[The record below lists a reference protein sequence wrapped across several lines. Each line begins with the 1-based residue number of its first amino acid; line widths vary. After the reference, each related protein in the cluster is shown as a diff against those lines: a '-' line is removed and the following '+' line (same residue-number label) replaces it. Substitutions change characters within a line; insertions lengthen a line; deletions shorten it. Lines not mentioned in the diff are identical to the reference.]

1 MRARNEEASLMA
13 DEVHGISV
21 GTTASFTKQVTSED
35 IQKFAEVSGDD
46 QPLHLDAGFAART
59 RFKEPIAH
67 GILSAAIVSAAIG
80 TKLAPGKVVIYM
92 SQNLRFRAPVKP
104 GETITATLTAT
115 SVDTERSRVA
125 MDTVVTN
132 QDGTEV
138 LTGDALV
145 MIEDPA

>member
-1 MRARNEEASLMA
+1 MA
-13 DEVHGISV
+13 DEVHGIAV
-21 GTTASFTKQVTSED
+21 GTTAQFSKQVTNED
-35 IQKFAEVSGDD
+35 IRKFAEVSGDD
-46 QPLHLDAGFAART
+46 QPLHLDASFAART

-67 GILSAAIVSAAIG
+67 GILSAGLVSAAIG
-80 TKLAPGKVVIYM
+80 TQLAPGKVVIYL

-104 GETITATLTAT
+104 GETLTATLTAT

-125 MDTVVTN
+125 LDTVVTN

-145 MIEDPA
+145 MVEEPS